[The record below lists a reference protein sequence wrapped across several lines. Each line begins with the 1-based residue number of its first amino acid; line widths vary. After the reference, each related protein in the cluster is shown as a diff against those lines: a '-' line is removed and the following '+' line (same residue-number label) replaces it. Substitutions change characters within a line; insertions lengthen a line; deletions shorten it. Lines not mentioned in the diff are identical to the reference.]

1 MHRPPPRVAAAAAA
15 AAAAAVVSCSAKPGG
30 GRASGSTL
38 GSTGSVLRIIP
49 DHFYSG
55 RHARASIREWGGTVS
70 GHLRR
75 DCARDRCRDR
85 AWACAEQRAEHAPRQ
100 TEGREREGRES
111 REEGRAI
118 ECRGREQASC
128 SEAGWAMGTGWE
140 MGRGKGRPREWMVY
154 GGVGGRGMGSNSGW
168 LLFRLCPVFV
178 RLRGVVCGTLCCGLI
193 GAGVSFVFGAERAA
207 SGRETSERRTVSRAL
222 L

>member
-1 MHRPPPRVAAAAAA
+1 MGGYWYWWRWRGATTMHRPPPRVAAAAAA

-55 RHARASIREWGGTVS
+55 RHAGASIREWGGTVS

-128 SEAGWAMGTGWE
+128 SEAGWAMGRVGDGQRQGQAAGMDGIWRGGWAWD
-140 MGRGKGRPREWMVY
+140 GIQQ
-154 GGVGGRGMGSNSGW
+154 
-168 LLFRLCPVFV
+168 RLAFV
-178 RLRGVVCGTLCCGLI
+178 
-193 GAGVSFVFGAERAA
+193 
-207 SGRETSERRTVSRAL
+207 
-222 L
+222 